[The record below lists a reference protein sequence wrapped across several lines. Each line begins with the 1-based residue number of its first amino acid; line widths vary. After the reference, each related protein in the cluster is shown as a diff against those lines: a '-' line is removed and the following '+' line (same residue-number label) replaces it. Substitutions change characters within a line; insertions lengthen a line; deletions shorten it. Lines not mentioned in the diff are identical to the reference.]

1 VELSEMIRRQIGGY
15 KVPDRFEFVP
25 ELPRTPLMKIN
36 RKALREQL
44 SAPSGSV

>member
-1 VELSEMIRRQIGGY
+1 
-15 KVPDRFEFVP
+15 
-25 ELPRTPLMKIN
+25 LPRTPLMKIN